1 MTTDPS
7 ITTPD
12 SRPVIYDNHGRPI
25 TYLRLAV
32 TDRCNLRCFYCMPE
46 EGIKY
51 LHKSKLLSYEEML
64 RIVGVLAELGVHK
77 VRITG
82 GEPFVRNNLVDF
94 LYRLA
99 DIQGIDELNITTNGV
114 LTGQYL
120 KQMKEIG
127 IRSVNLSLDTLVA
140 TKFNTITLRN
150 QFEKVIDNLHLL
162 LNNDFKVKVNV
173 VLMKGFNE
181 NEIVDFVKLT
191 QFLPISVRFIEFMPF
206 AGNEWDRS
214 KMVSQNEILSKVE
227 TCFTSDKIQKLE
239 DEKNFTARTYKI
251 KGFQGDFGIISS
263 ITNPFCDSCNRIR
276 LTANGKIKNCL
287 FSNSETD
294 LLTAFRNGE
303 SITNL
308 IAQSVQNKKKVRAG
322 METFS
327 EINDPS
333 LHFDNRS
340 MIAIGG

>member
-1 MTTDPS
+1 MTPSKAILTD
-7 ITTPD
+7 D
-12 SRPVIYDNHGRPI
+12 FGRKHN
-25 TYLRLAV
+25 YLRISLLEK
-32 TDRCNLRCFYCMPE
+32 CNLRCTYCMPAD
-46 EGIKY
+46 GIV
-51 LHKSKLLSYEEML
+51 LSPKASLMTADEIFALAQTFVEN
-64 RIVGVLAELGVHK
+64 GVDKIRL
-77 VRITG
+77 TG
-82 GEPFVRNNLVDF
+82 GEPLLRKDF
-94 LYRLA
+94 PEIISKLA
-99 DIQGIDELNITTNGV
+99 TLETSLSITTNGI
-114 LTGQYL
+114 LIDRHIEAL
-120 KQMKEIG
+120 KEANVKKI
-127 IRSVNLSLDTLVA
+127 NLSLDTLVSS
-140 TKFNTITLRN
+140 KFHTITLRN

-162 LNNDFKVKVNV
+162 LNNDFHVKVNV

-181 NEIVDFVKLT
+181 NEITDFVQLT

-214 KMVSQNEILSKVE
+214 KMVSQNEILSEVSNVFSSE
-227 TCFTSDKIQKLE
+227 EIQKLE

-263 ITNPFCDSCNRIR
+263 ITNPFCDGCNRIR

-308 IAQSVQNKKKVRAG
+308 ISESIKNKKKVRAG
-322 METFS
+322 MVTVS
-327 EINDPS
+327 EMDDPA

>member
-1 MTTDPS
+1 MTPSKAILTD
-7 ITTPD
+7 D
-12 SRPVIYDNHGRPI
+12 FGRKHN
-25 TYLRLAV
+25 YLRISLLEK
-32 TDRCNLRCFYCMPE
+32 CNLRCTYCMPAD
-46 EGIKY
+46 GIV
-51 LHKSKLLSYEEML
+51 LSPKASLMTADEIFALAQTFVEN
-64 RIVGVLAELGVHK
+64 GVDKIRL
-77 VRITG
+77 TG
-82 GEPFVRNNLVDF
+82 GEPLLRKDF
-94 LYRLA
+94 PEIISKLA
-99 DIQGIDELNITTNGV
+99 TLETSLSITTNGI
-114 LTGQYL
+114 LIDRHIEALQQANI
-120 KQMKEIG
+120 KKI
-127 IRSVNLSLDTLVA
+127 NLSLDTLVSS
-140 TKFNTITLRN
+140 KFHTITLRN

-162 LNNDFKVKVNV
+162 LNNDFHVKLNV

-181 NEIVDFVKLT
+181 NEITDFVQLT

-214 KMVSQNEILSKVE
+214 KMVSQNEILSEVNNVFSSE
-227 TCFTSDKIQKLE
+227 EIQKLE

-263 ITNPFCDSCNRIR
+263 ITNPFCDGCNRIR

-294 LLTAFRNGE
+294 LLTAFRNGD

-308 IAQSVQNKKKVRAG
+308 ISESIKNKKKVRAG
-322 METFS
+322 MVTVS
-327 EINDPS
+327 EMDDPA

>member
-1 MTTDPS
+1 MTPSKNILTD
-7 ITTPD
+7 D
-12 SRPVIYDNHGRPI
+12 FGRKHN
-25 TYLRLAV
+25 YLRISLLEK
-32 TDRCNLRCFYCMPE
+32 CNLRCTYCMPAD
-46 EGIKY
+46 GIA
-51 LHKSKLLSYEEML
+51 LSPKASLMTADEIFALAQTFVEN
-64 RIVGVLAELGVHK
+64 GVDKIRL
-77 VRITG
+77 TG
-82 GEPFVRNNLVDF
+82 GEPLLRKDFPEIISKLSTLVTS
-94 LYRLA
+94 LS
-99 DIQGIDELNITTNGV
+99 ITTNGI
-114 LTGQYL
+114 LIDRHIEAL
-120 KQMKEIG
+120 KEANIKKI
-127 IRSVNLSLDTLVA
+127 NLSLDTLVSS
-140 TKFNTITLRN
+140 KFHTITLRN

-162 LNNDFKVKVNV
+162 LNNDFHVKVNV

-181 NEIVDFVKLT
+181 NEITDFVKLT

-214 KMVSQNEILSKVE
+214 KMVSQNEILSEVNNVFSSE
-227 TCFTSDKIQKLE
+227 EIQKLE

-263 ITNPFCDSCNRIR
+263 ITNPFCDGCNRIR

-294 LLTAFRNGE
+294 LLTSYRNGE

-308 IAQSVQNKKKVRAG
+308 ISESIKNKKKVRAG
-322 METFS
+322 MVTVS
-327 EINDPS
+327 EMDDPA